1 MENFMF
7 VRVRFTLSWILLAS
21 LLLSISC
28 TLGQTES
35 TIVPALIR
43 MELMPVQPRPS
54 FIDDISP
61 PEYAVVPQ
69 NIYDRRLENTQVNA
83 MGTIEDG
90 FRASICIDLNLEPLV
105 QQGDDFSRSDIGSER
120 VALFANGLPMELST
134 ERLSKSVLI
143 MDDTEKPI
151 EEWTLYPAGV
161 EMICWKAP
169 LNVGIHEAL
178 FTFKQTSGD
187 IQEYTW
193 YFEIR

>member
-1 MENFMF
+1 MF
-7 VRVRFTLSWILLAS
+7 VRFRFTLPWILLTG
-21 LLLSISC
+21 LLVSISC
-28 TLGQTES
+28 TPEHTES
-35 TIVPALIR
+35 TVVPTLAR
-43 MELMPVQPRPS
+43 MELIPAQPSPS
-54 FIDDISP
+54 FVDEISP

-69 NIYDRRLENTQVNA
+69 NVYDRRLENTQVNA

-105 QQGDDFSRSDIGSER
+105 QQGDDFSRSDIGSDR

-143 MDDTEKPI
+143 MEDTEKSI
-151 EEWTLYPAGV
+151 EEWTLYPVGI

-169 LNVGIHEAL
+169 LKIGVHEVL
-178 FTFKQTSGD
+178 FAFKQTSGD

-193 YFEIR
+193 YFEIK